1 MTVPRARADHSMKIC
16 WHCHH
21 KVCCSVLTSLL
32 CRLLEDAPRFF
43 HFFLG
48 ILSSTAQDVDG
59 LLLYLLLGF
68 RLPHVEFNKV
78 LLLLRVGYQE
88 STSNGIYASHKH
100 LLKSFAMAIFN
111 SLPHLINFSKVHSI
125 SRVFWA
131 QLCISSLNLSML
143 SISVSLASL
152 GSFKDIRIA

>member
-88 STSNGIYASHKH
+88 STSNDIYASHKH